1 MSTVTHN
8 SLGRGMLLN
17 RNACAVH
24 SSVAPQAD
32 FTASPPASLKRGRS
46 PLRRTPRMW
55 SASKQTKQRQS
66 TLHAPLLPSA
76 PTLAFVILHAPVQA
90 ENGVVCH
97 SYTST
102 TGGEAELDG
111 LLDALAL
118 QLADGDADAVG
129 VVLLPN
135 DGESVPVLLR
145 DRDPLT
151 LRDGDH
157 DTLGDAD
164 VLADKLTLSLGLGV
178 LDGLEVPVMDAVAE
192 EEAVLE
198 SDTAGDS
205 DVESDAEVDCV
216 DDAVKDSELDDVT
229 VAVLV
234 EAVLDTEVL
243 SVALAESL
251 DDASSDGD
259 RLGDGMNPE
268 AEGVSVA
275 DSIGD
280 ARTAT
285 RTRKTSSV

>member
-1 MSTVTHN
+1 
-8 SLGRGMLLN
+8 
-17 RNACAVH
+17 
-24 SSVAPQAD
+24 
-32 FTASPPASLKRGRS
+32 
-46 PLRRTPRMW
+46 
-55 SASKQTKQRQS
+55 
-66 TLHAPLLPSA
+66 
-76 PTLAFVILHAPVQA
+76 VILHAPVQA

-178 LDGLEVPVMDAVAE
+178 LDGLEVPVTDAVAE

-198 SDTAGDS
+198 SDTAGDG
-205 DVESDAEVDCV
+205 DADRLAEVDCI
-216 DDAVKDSELDDVT
+216 DDAVEDMELDDATGPLSLGV
-229 VAVLV
+229 V
-234 EAVLDTEVL
+234 EPVHDVEVL
-243 SVALAESL
+243 SVMLAVPL
-251 DDASSDGD
+251 DDRVGD
-259 RLGDGMNPE
+259 AVNPE
-268 AEGVSVA
+268 DEGEPVA
-275 DSIGD
+275 DSVSD
-280 ARTAT
+280 AGTA
-285 RTRKTSSV
+285 RHTSK